1 MSYFFGFSWRYRGI
15 NNYLLSTF
23 EIKEIVILWL
33 TAYQD
38 EKAFS
43 TAYQDEKAFSTAYQ
57 TEKDDSGKDE
67 LYYFF
72 LMGHH
77 RNAGFTLL
85 TVSS

>member
-1 MSYFFGFSWRYRGI
+1 MGI

-43 TAYQDEKAFSTAYQ
+43 AAYQ

-67 LYYFF
+67 LYYLF
-72 LMGHH
+72 LIGHH
-77 RNAGFTLL
+77 RNVVFILL